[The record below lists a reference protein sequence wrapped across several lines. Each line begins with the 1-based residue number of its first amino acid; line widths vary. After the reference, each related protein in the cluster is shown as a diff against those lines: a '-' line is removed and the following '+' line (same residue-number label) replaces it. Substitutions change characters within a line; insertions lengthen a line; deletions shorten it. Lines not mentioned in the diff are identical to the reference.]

1 MTNFRSCFSGVILKA
16 ALCSVLF
23 LLLLSPGISGKE
35 HLRNKTSQK
44 ASLEKKSPVRKSSQ
58 KKTLQE
64 KTSPKKI
71 QKVKTSGKESPKK
84 KTASKN
90 ISSKG
95 TERRIT
101 VVMENYPPNC
111 FIENAPKEIPANL
124 FGNSLLKNVQTKSKK
139 DFLLS
144 VYHLDRRTGKYR
156 LAANADKSVLEKVKD
171 ILFGSGYLKAS
182 GFEIEI
188 AQAVFSSMGVQPLYR
203 EYPWARCIE
212 MMKSGKSDAILT
224 IFKNKERQ
232 KYLYYPSEHTLMESN
247 VLFRLKGA
255 GPSFDG
261 NLKKL
266 KNYVIGVKTSTS
278 YGEKFDE
285 AKFLKKE
292 EVAFTESVIKL
303 VENKRVDLGIGPL
316 PLLQYLMKQGGKAD
330 KFSLLR
336 PQVSQ
341 EPLYI
346 AFSRGKDLK
355 NLSEEFAAKLARF
368 KKTEKYKKILKKYG
382 IQNS

>member
-1 MTNFRSCFSGVILKA
+1 MTNFRSCFSGVILKV
-16 ALCSVLF
+16 ALCSMLF

-35 HLRNKTSQK
+35 HLRKKTSQK
-44 ASLEKKSPVRKSSQ
+44 ISTEKKSSVKKSSHR
-58 KKTLQE
+58 KPLQG
-64 KTSPKKI
+64 KSSPKKI
-71 QKVKTSGKESPKK
+71 TTSGKESPKK
-84 KTASKN
+84 KSAAKN

-95 TERRIT
+95 TEHRIT

-111 FIENAPKEIPANL
+111 FIENPPKEIPANV
-124 FGNSLLKNVQTKSKK
+124 FGNSVLKNVQTKSKR

-144 VYHLDRRTGKYR
+144 VYRIDRKTGKYR
-156 LAANADKSVLEKVKD
+156 LAGNVDKAALEKIKD
-171 ILFGSGYLKAS
+171 ILFSSGYLKAS

-224 IFKNKERQ
+224 IFKNKERL
-232 KYLYYPSEHTLMESN
+232 KYLYYPSEPTLLESN
-247 VLFRLKGA
+247 VFFRLKGT
-255 GPSFDG
+255 GPAFDG
-261 NLKKL
+261 DLKKL

-316 PLLQYLMKQGGKAD
+316 PLLQYLMKQDRKTD

-346 AFSRGKDLK
+346 AFSREKDMK
-355 NLSEEFAAKLARF
+355 KLSEEYAVKLTRF
-368 KKTEKYKKILKKYG
+368 KKTEKYRKILKKYG